1 MKPRHKRMAF
11 IGAALAAVAVAATL
25 VLQAAKDGIMLFV
38 SPTEVA
44 DNKAPVDRSFR
55 LGGLVQEG
63 SVSREGI
70 IVNFVITDNN
80 ANIPVS
86 YSGILPDLFRE
97 GQGVVTQGRL
107 DSDGVFQADEVLAKH
122 DETYMPPEVAEAL
135 EKAKQA
141 KGETLAV
148 EQGGI

>member
-141 KGETLAV
+141 KGETLAA

>member
-11 IGAALAAVAVAATL
+11 IGAALAAVAVATTL

-44 DNKAPVDRSFR
+44 DNQAPVDRSFR

-141 KGETLAV
+141 KGETLAA

>member
-97 GQGVVTQGRL
+97 GPGVVTQGRL

-141 KGETLAV
+141 KGETLAA